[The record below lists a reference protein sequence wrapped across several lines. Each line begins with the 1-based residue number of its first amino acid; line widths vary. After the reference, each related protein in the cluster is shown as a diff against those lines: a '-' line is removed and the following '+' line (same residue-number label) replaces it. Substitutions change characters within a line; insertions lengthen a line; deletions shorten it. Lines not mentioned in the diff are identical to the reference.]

1 MAITHTEIAITGLA
15 SVAAGGN
22 DTSDTEDFNTAAI
35 DAMVTVSA
43 NNNGTAVA
51 GDTMDVYIRFETGA
65 TIGFDTAANAMYLG
79 TLDTF
84 AEDPAVRTWR
94 IPTAAS
100 HFQIYVV
107 NNAASNGITPSA
119 QWVEVRG

>member
-1 MAITHTEIAITGLA
+1 MAITHTEISIAGLA

-22 DTSDTEDFNTAAI
+22 DTSTTNNFNTAAI
-35 DAMVTVSA
+35 DAMLTVSA
-43 NNNGTAVA
+43 NNNGTPAS
-51 GDTMDVYIRFETGA
+51 GDTMDVYILFETGA
-65 TIGFDTAANAMYLG
+65 TVGFDTAANAMYLG

-84 AEDPAVRTWR
+84 AEDPATRTWR

-100 HFQIYVV
+100 HFQVYVV
-107 NNAASNGITPSA
+107 NNAAANGITPSA